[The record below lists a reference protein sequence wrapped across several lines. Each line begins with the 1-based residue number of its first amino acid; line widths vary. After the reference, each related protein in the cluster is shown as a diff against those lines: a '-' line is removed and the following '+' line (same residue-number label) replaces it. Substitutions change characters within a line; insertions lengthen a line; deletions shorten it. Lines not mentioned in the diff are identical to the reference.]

1 MTADTSHGIARS
13 YGFRV
18 AIERCRDGFS
28 CARCLG
34 GYQLEVRGYGSGD
47 KTHYPL
53 PITHYL
59 LPITYYLTEIGTYKI
74 FTLKVKD
81 TSLLT

>member
-34 GYQLEVRGYGSGD
+34 GYQLDYGEAESRA
-47 KTHYPL
+47 L
-53 PITHYL
+53 PKLFGCKERLKYL
-59 LPITYYLTEIGTYKI
+59 
-74 FTLKVKD
+74 F
-81 TSLLT
+81 